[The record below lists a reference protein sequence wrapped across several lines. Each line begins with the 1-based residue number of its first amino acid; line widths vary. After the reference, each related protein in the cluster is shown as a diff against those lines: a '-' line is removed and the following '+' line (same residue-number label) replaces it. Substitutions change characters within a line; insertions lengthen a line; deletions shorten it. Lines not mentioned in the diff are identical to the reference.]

1 MEYCFN
7 QGAQDIGPTSR
18 ESTASLQIRT
28 RHYAVVSSAL
38 DFIKEVGFVLVYYL
52 GT

>member
-7 QGAQDIGPTSR
+7 QGAQDIEPTSR

-38 DFIKEVGFVLVYYL
+38 DFMNQVGFVLV
-52 GT
+52 